1 MRGWL
6 SLSSLAADTMLFT
19 VWQNHP
25 FIRGGSSCAVVQRE
39 RHAALSSVSLQ
50 LMNTTRRWHLFPN
63 LNVFLIDLLIG
74 WSRRMPVIH
83 ICVFAK
89 KGPSVLTFPL
99 WDQSGGSSWPWG
111 SRPFSRQERNW
122 SKWPPLGKRSGGLC
136 IPSWLT
142 STTVPPLST
151 EGRWFLSLITGGDV
165 LLTAAF
171 NRRRW
176 S

>member
-39 RHAALSSVSLQ
+39 RRAALSSVSLQ

-63 LNVFLIDLLIG
+63 LNVFLIDLLIR

-83 ICVFAK
+83 ICVFCKERTFCSDLSPLGPERRVQLAVGKQAVLQAGQELEQVASSGEAK
-89 KGPSVLTFPL
+89 RRSLYPVLT
-99 WDQSGGSSWPWG
+99 DQHHCP
-111 SRPFSRQERNW
+111 PTVNW
-122 SKWPPLGKRSGGLC
+122 REMISFFNHW
-136 IPSWLT
+136 
-142 STTVPPLST
+142 
-151 EGRWFLSLITGGDV
+151 RWCFIDGCV
-165 LLTAAF
+165 
-171 NRRRW
+171 
-176 S
+176 